1 MFVVRTGIAVIRSA
15 LSWRSST
22 CSWRGMREP
31 RPSATASR
39 GMSSRTCSGRPD
51 ATGACAHC
59 RRDRAVRPDHT
70 GARRS
75 WGAIGGERTRP
86 LPPIFAEC
94 CGDITPG
101 DRGGIICKG
110 TRLRAA
116 IWLIPIPADF
126 HRHCSRCFHPEHTL
140 LRVPTNLPSLA
151 NSRCAAGNSFGG
163 GTHDDLRRPET
174 PAREGDHCCEWYI
187 ERRVVSLHT
196 PIVRH
201 L

>member
-1 MFVVRTGIAVIRSA
+1 VRTGIAVIAFGFVVAQFNVFVARDA
-15 LSWRSST
+15 RAAA
-22 CSWRGMREP
+22 
-31 RPSATASR
+31 SATASR

-51 ATGACAHC
+51 ATGGLRSLSARSCC
-59 RRDRAVRPDHT
+59 PSGPQ

-75 WGAIGGERTRP
+75 WGALSGERTRP
-86 LPPIFAEC
+86 LPLVQC
-94 CGDITPG
+94 YGGITPG

-116 IWLIPIPADF
+116 IRLIPIPADS
-126 HRHCSRCFHPEHTL
+126 HRHCSRCFLPEHTL
-140 LRVPTNLPSLA
+140 LRVPTDLPSLA

-187 ERRVVSLHT
+187 ERRVVSLRT

>member
-1 MFVVRTGIAVIRSA
+1 MIRGYATTPPISGRSSCAPASPLSRSA

-51 ATGACAHC
+51 ATRACAHC

-75 WGAIGGERTRP
+75 WGALSGERTRP
-86 LPPIFAEC
+86 LSPIFAEC
-94 CGDITPG
+94 YGDITPG

-110 TRLRAA
+110 IRLRAA
-116 IWLIPIPADF
+116 IWLNPIPADF

-140 LRVPTNLPSLA
+140 LRVPTDLPSLA
-151 NSRCAAGNSFGG
+151 NTRCAAGNSCVLA
-163 GTHDDLRRPET
+163 DRLRRHPDG
-174 PAREGDHCCEWYI
+174 P
-187 ERRVVSLHT
+187 
-196 PIVRH
+196 
-201 L
+201 